1 MERELWRSLYL
12 LARKLGNPQGSWR
25 YSTAEVLGVYF
36 WAVVHDRPTN
46 WATDPNEWP
55 CDMQPEWLPSQ
66 STMSR
71 RLRKPETVELMT
83 AVEQQLVTLLALGRY
98 LVHIVDGKALAVSAV
113 SKDRDTGYGRGAGA
127 PQKGYKLHAIWSG
140 GPIPVAWALA
150 PMNTSEKTMARRLI
164 PTLLGGGY
172 LLGDVQYDVS
182 YLYELATE
190 AGFQLVA
197 QKTKGR
203 GLGHRRQ
210 PAGRLRSIELLQ
222 TQFGRELYQQ
232 RSAIECRFGT
242 LTSLGG
248 GLGPLPAW
256 VRHFNR
262 VRNWVQAKILAV
274 GVRWLLN
281 NQPQMLALA

>member
-36 WAVVHDRPTN
+36 WAVVHDRPTS

-55 CDMQPEWLPSQ
+55 CDMQPQWLPSQ

-83 AVEQQLVTLLALGRY
+83 AVEQQLVALLALGRY

-210 PAGRLRSIELLQ
+210 PVGRLRSIELLQ
-222 TQFGRELYQQ
+222 TQFGRELYHQ

-274 GVRWLLN
+274 GVRWLLKN
-281 NQPQMLALA
+281 EPQMLALA

>member
-1 MERELWRSLYL
+1 MERELWMSLYL
-12 LARKLGNPQGSWR
+12 LTRKLGNRTGSWR

-46 WATDPNEWP
+46 WAIDPNAWP
-55 CDMQPEWLPSQ
+55 DDIRPEWLPSQ

-71 RLRKPETVELMT
+71 RLRKPEAVELMT
-83 AVEQQLVTLLALGRY
+83 EVEQRLVSLLVLGRY

-127 PQKGYKLHAIWSG
+127 NQKGYKLHAIWSG

-150 PMNTSEKTMARRLI
+150 PMNTSEKTMARHLI
-164 PTLLGGGY
+164 PTLSGGGY
-172 LLGDVQYDVS
+172 LLADVQYDVS
-182 YLYELATE
+182 YLYDLAAE

-210 PAGRLRSIELLQ
+210 PPARLRSIELLK
-222 TQFGRELYQQ
+222 TEFGQDLYNQ
-232 RSAIECRFGT
+232 RNAIECRFGT
-242 LTSLGG
+242 LTSAGG

-262 VRNWVQAKILAV
+262 VRNWVQAKILTIAV
-274 GVRWLLN
+274 KWLLN
-281 NQPQMLALA
+281 HEPSTLALA

>member
-12 LARKLGNPQGSWR
+12 LARKLGNPWGSWR
-25 YSTAEVLGVYF
+25 YSTAEVLGIYF
-36 WAVVHDRPTN
+36 WAVVHDRPTS
-46 WATDPNEWP
+46 WAIDPIQWP
-55 CDMQPEWLPSQ
+55 EDLRPEWLPSQ

-113 SKDRDTGYGRGAGA
+113 SKDVDAGYGRGAGA
-127 PQKGYKLHAIWSG
+127 NQKGYKLHAIWSG

-150 PMNTSEKTMARRLI
+150 PMNTSEKTMARHLI
-164 PTLLGGGY
+164 PTLVGGGY
-172 LLGDVQYDVS
+172 LLGDVQYDVGC
-182 YLYELATE
+182 LYELAAE

-197 QKTKGR
+197 PKTKGR

-210 PAGRLRSIELLQ
+210 ATGRLRSIELLQ
-222 TQFGRELYQQ
+222 TEFGCALYHQ

-242 LTSLGG
+242 FTSISQ

-262 VRNWVQAKILAV
+262 VRNWVQAKILTV
-274 GVRWLLN
+274 GVRWLLLHE
-281 NQPQMLALA
+281 PKKLALA

>member
-12 LARKLGNPQGSWR
+12 LVRKLGNPWGSWR

-46 WATDPNEWP
+46 WAIDPSQWP
-55 CDMQPEWLPSQ
+55 DDLRPEWLPSQ

-83 AVEQQLVTLLALGRY
+83 AVEQQLVALLALSQY

-113 SKDRDTGYGRGAGA
+113 SKDSDTGYGRGAGA
-127 PQKGYKLHAIWSG
+127 NQKGYKLHAIWSG

-150 PMNTSEKTMARRLI
+150 PMNASEKTMARHLI
-164 PTLLGGGY
+164 PTLVGGGY
-172 LLGDVQYDVS
+172 LLGDVQYDVG

-197 QKTKGR
+197 RKTKGR

-210 PAGRLRSIELLQ
+210 APGRLRSIELLQ
-222 TQFGRELYQQ
+222 TEFGRALYRQ

-242 LTSLGG
+242 LTCAGG
-248 GLGPLPAW
+248 GLAPLPAW
-256 VRHFNR
+256 VRRFNR
-262 VRNWVQAKILAV
+262 VRNWVQAKILTA
-274 GVRWLLN
+274 GVRWLIN
-281 NQPQMLALA
+281 HEPQKLALA